1 MYADNV
7 TSTVGEFS
15 SFREAHRLRSFGAV
29 LAKLTENKWCRSRD
43 SNPDERWLGGF

>member
-29 LAKLTENKWCRSRD
+29 LAKLTESKWCRSLE